1 MGSLGKG
8 MSLIVA
14 RSSKQGGIGFKGDLV
29 SMCDG
34 FALESFACDGNGLT
48 PFPFQ
53 ALVDQT

>member
-1 MGSLGKG
+1 